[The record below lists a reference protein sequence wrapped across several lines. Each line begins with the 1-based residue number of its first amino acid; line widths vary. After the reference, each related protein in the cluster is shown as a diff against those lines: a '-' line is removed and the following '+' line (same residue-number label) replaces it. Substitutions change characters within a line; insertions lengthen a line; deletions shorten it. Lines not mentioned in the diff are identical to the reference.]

1 MEPKQLTKLNRK
13 LKTEM
18 GLQVV
23 VDGIHHQKHAHQS
36 LLKVLLPTSV
46 TQHQQSRLQA
56 LKE

>member
-1 MEPKQLTKLNRK
+1 MEPKQPTKPNQKSRK
-13 LKTEM
+13 EM